1 MKTENETFYPG
12 EMNNS
17 TLIDQN
23 SNLKRILLKEN
34 LLEHH
39 DYEAVPKN
47 VFRYLKKWYGIDIEI
62 VRLLKIDPLENKIYL
77 ELYPGLFL
85 NNFQFI
91 YFVKEKKVWKKRNQG
106 NLFTEGAIFTENPI
120 TLNTIN
126 DLPSVASRGLM
137 ITTTRKNIIKNQNNC
152 KIF

>member
-1 MKTENETFYPG
+1 MINLANFGKENQFKFIIEANWWRNWLSYVKTENETFYPG

-62 VRLLKIDPLENKIYL
+62 VRLLKIDPLENRIYL
-77 ELYPGLFL
+77 
-85 NNFQFI
+85 
-91 YFVKEKKVWKKRNQG
+91 
-106 NLFTEGAIFTENPI
+106 
-120 TLNTIN
+120 
-126 DLPSVASRGLM
+126 
-137 ITTTRKNIIKNQNNC
+137 
-152 KIF
+152 